1 MTDFQTA
8 ILVGLL
14 VAIVVFLIIRY
25 LSSSQPDRRE
35 ESMKITDHNKEVS
48 MYEGKKIELTIAQIA
63 EVNRINNTLTGGE
76 FYKLVR
82 KKK

>member
-1 MTDFQTA
+1 
-8 ILVGLL
+8 
-14 VAIVVFLIIRY
+14 
-25 LSSSQPDRRE
+25 
-35 ESMKITDHNKEVS
+35 MKITDHNKEVS